1 MGLQPSNIPGLNCIT
16 LNATSST
23 PISRKIQMPNWV
35 TFDQETSSTLRSRM
49 PQGSIFQ
56 RPGSSMMEYLLE
68 DREATVAVLP
78 SSGDN
83 HAVVAVF
90 RWNKLPAPAEPPMT
104 PIRSRAG
111 GFLGLT

>member
-1 MGLQPSNIPGLNCIT
+1 
-16 LNATSST
+16 
-23 PISRKIQMPNWV
+23 MPNWV

-111 GFLGLT
+111 GFLGLTDEPLFEDEEPEEKKSWWQRLWE